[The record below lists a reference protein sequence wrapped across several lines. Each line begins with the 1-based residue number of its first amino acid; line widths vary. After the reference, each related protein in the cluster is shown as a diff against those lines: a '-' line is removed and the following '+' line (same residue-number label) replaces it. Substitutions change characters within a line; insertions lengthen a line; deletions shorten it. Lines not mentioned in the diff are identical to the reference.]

1 MYRKWS
7 IIKLSTSVFK
17 NLSDFSGIVVCSS
30 ASSTSCSASLNTF
43 IYSGSI
49 GPLEG
54 PKVNAENLEVLRHTS
69 FAIFGEK

>member
-1 MYRKWS
+1 M
-7 IIKLSTSVFK
+7 
-17 NLSDFSGIVVCSS
+17 NLSDFPVIVVCSS

-54 PKVNAENLEVLRHTS
+54 PKFNAETLEVLRHTY
-69 FAIFGEK
+69 FAIFEEK